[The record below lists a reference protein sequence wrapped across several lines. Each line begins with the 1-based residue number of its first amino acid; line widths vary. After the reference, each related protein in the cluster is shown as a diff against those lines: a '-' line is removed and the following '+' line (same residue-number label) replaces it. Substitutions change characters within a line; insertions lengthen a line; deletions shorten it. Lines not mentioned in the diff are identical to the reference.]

1 MAKEPPR
8 PYYDRTPILVK
19 AAEKTLGVLVK
30 IGLNGLY
37 IVKRP
42 SDESMRAVE
51 MYKQDK

>member
-8 PYYDRTPILVK
+8 PYYDRTPNLLN

-51 MYKQDK
+51 QLKQGK